1 MADEHYVLSKSD
13 VDVLRQVVAAWR
25 NGTLGRPLQSPHRPL
40 PARTSVIFG
49 VPDASIEGTSD
60 TLSEPHS
67 GTLNVYTLTSTG
79 GTTDSGRD
87 ETVFNL
93 STVARTTGEFVSAV
107 RDDASG
113 QWLMTS
119 GGGGTTYYKHLCRFV
134 LDGAFATSDPS
145 ALALLTNQYGE
156 GTAHSTGEITV
167 NNLRTHDEGLYLF
180 AGDSGDAGLAYY
192 DTNAGTSDTSWIIL
206 QMECAT

>member
-25 NGTLGRPLQSPHRPL
+25 SGTLGRPLQSPHRPL

-60 TLSEPHS
+60 TLSEPHN

-119 GGGGTTYYKHLCRFV
+119 GGSGDGHKKRLCRFV
-134 LDGAFATSDPS
+134 LDATLTTSEETGS
-145 ALALLTNQYGE
+145 ALLTSQYGE
-156 GTAHSTGEITV
+156 GTAHSTGAITV
-167 NNLRTHDEGLYLF
+167 YNLLTSVAECYLF
-180 AGDSGDAGLAYY
+180 AGSSGYAGYAYY
-192 DTNAGTSDTSWIIL
+192 DSGTNWRIL
-206 QMECAT
+206 QLESTV